1 MGNSHSG
8 GHCEDSFN
16 HENENE
22 IRKHPNTKHK
32 INPIEYKY
40 LNVMMDT
47 MKSLRKYKQH
57 TILHKMQQ
65 VFMDPSLRIMKNKPQ
80 IRNWD

>member
-8 GHCEDSFN
+8 GHREDSFN

-22 IRKHPNTKHK
+22 IRKHPNTEHK
-32 INPIEYKY
+32 INPREYKY

-47 MKSLRKYKQH
+47 MKSLRKYKQD
-57 TILHKMQQ
+57 TILHKMHQ
-65 VFMDPSLRIMKNKPQ
+65 VFMDPSLRLMKNKPQ
-80 IRNWD
+80 IRYWD

>member
-1 MGNSHSG
+1 MQTREPSFTDAWDVNGNSHSG
-8 GHCEDSFN
+8 GHREDSFN

-32 INPIEYKY
+32 INPREYKY

-47 MKSLRKYKQH
+47 MK
-57 TILHKMQQ
+57 
-65 VFMDPSLRIMKNKPQ
+65 
-80 IRNWD
+80 